1 MNKEKFEIELLSR
14 NYLNSKRIIKETE
27 EDIIH
32 TSYERL
38 KAYRRIVSHIE
49 NVAEGL
55 GEKERLIIQKEV
67 IEKKRQMVSG
77 ILLRSFLLPSSQKS
91 LFRVSALSVNIKK
104 SIMMLENEGVNL
116 C

>member
-1 MNKEKFEIELLSR
+1 MNKERFEIELLSR
-14 NYLNSKRIIKETE
+14 NYLNSKRIIRETE

-38 KAYRRIVSHIE
+38 KAYRRIVCHIE

-67 IEKKRQMVSG
+67 IEGRSG
-77 ILLRSFLLPSSQKS
+77 KWYLEYFSAPSYYRHRRKAYSEFLRCL
-91 LFRVSALSVNIKK
+91 
-104 SIMMLENEGVNL
+104 
-116 C
+116 

>member
-67 IEKKRQMVSG
+67 IEGRSG
-77 ILLRSFLLPSSQKS
+77 KWYLEYFSAPSYYRHRRKAYSEFLRCL
-91 LFRVSALSVNIKK
+91 
-104 SIMMLENEGVNL
+104 
-116 C
+116 

>member
-1 MNKEKFEIELLSR
+1 MNKQKFEIELLSR

-32 TSYERL
+32 TSYEKL

-67 IEKKRQMVSG
+67 IEGRSG
-77 ILLRSFLLPSSQKS
+77 KWYLEYFSAPSYYRHRRKAYAEFLRCL
-91 LFRVSALSVNIKK
+91 
-104 SIMMLENEGVNL
+104 
-116 C
+116 

>member
-1 MNKEKFEIELLSR
+1 MNKQKFEIELLSR
-14 NYLNSKRIIKETE
+14 NYLNSKRIIRETE

-32 TSYERL
+32 TSYEKL

-67 IEKKRQMVSG
+67 IEGRSG
-77 ILLRSFLLPSSQKS
+77 KWYLEYFSAPSYYRHRRKAYSEFLRCL
-91 LFRVSALSVNIKK
+91 
-104 SIMMLENEGVNL
+104 
-116 C
+116 

>member
-49 NVAEGL
+49 NIAEGL

-67 IEKKRQMVSG
+67 IEGRSG
-77 ILLRSFLLPSSQKS
+77 KWYLEYFSAPSYYRHRRKAYSEFLRCL
-91 LFRVSALSVNIKK
+91 
-104 SIMMLENEGVNL
+104 
-116 C
+116 

>member
-49 NVAEGL
+49 NVTESL

-67 IEKKRQMVSG
+67 IEGRSG
-77 ILLRSFLLPSSQKS
+77 KWYLEYFSAPSYYRHRRKAYSEFLRCL
-91 LFRVSALSVNIKK
+91 
-104 SIMMLENEGVNL
+104 
-116 C
+116 

>member
-38 KAYRRIVSHIE
+38 KAYRRIVSHI
-49 NVAEGL
+49 
-55 GEKERLIIQKEV
+55 
-67 IEKKRQMVSG
+67 
-77 ILLRSFLLPSSQKS
+77 
-91 LFRVSALSVNIKK
+91 
-104 SIMMLENEGVNL
+104 
-116 C
+116 

>member
-1 MNKEKFEIELLSR
+1 MNKQKFEIELLSR

-32 TSYERL
+32 TSYEKL

-67 IEKKRQMVSG
+67 IEGRSG
-77 ILLRSFLLPSSQKS
+77 KWYLEYFSAPSYYRHRRKAYSEFLRCL
-91 LFRVSALSVNIKK
+91 
-104 SIMMLENEGVNL
+104 
-116 C
+116 

>member
-1 MNKEKFEIELLSR
+1 MNKQKFEIELLSR
-14 NYLNSKRIIKETE
+14 NYLNSKRIIRETE

-32 TSYERL
+32 TSYEKL

-67 IEKKRQMVSG
+67 IEGRSG
-77 ILLRSFLLPSSQKS
+77 KWYLEYFSAPSYYRHRRKAYTEFLRCL
-91 LFRVSALSVNIKK
+91 
-104 SIMMLENEGVNL
+104 
-116 C
+116 

>member
-1 MNKEKFEIELLSR
+1 MNKEKFKIELLSR

-67 IEKKRQMVSG
+67 IEGRSG
-77 ILLRSFLLPSSQKS
+77 KWYLEYFSAPSYYRHRRKAYSEFLRCL
-91 LFRVSALSVNIKK
+91 
-104 SIMMLENEGVNL
+104 
-116 C
+116 

>member
-1 MNKEKFEIELLSR
+1 MSKNKYKFEIELLSR
-14 NYLNSKRIIKETE
+14 NYINSKRIIKETE

-49 NVAEGL
+49 NVAETL

-67 IEKKRQMVSG
+67 IEGRSG
-77 ILLRSFLLPSSQKS
+77 KWYLEYFSAPSYYRHRRKAYSEFLRCL
-91 LFRVSALSVNIKK
+91 
-104 SIMMLENEGVNL
+104 
-116 C
+116 

>member
-1 MNKEKFEIELLSR
+1 MTNKDKFEIELLSR

-67 IEKKRQMVSG
+67 LEGRSG
-77 ILLRSFLLPSSQKS
+77 KWYLEYFSAPSYYRHRRKAYSEFLRCL
-91 LFRVSALSVNIKK
+91 
-104 SIMMLENEGVNL
+104 
-116 C
+116 

>member
-1 MNKEKFEIELLSR
+1 MTKNKEKFEIELLSR

-67 IEKKRQMVSG
+67 IEGRSG
-77 ILLRSFLLPSSQKS
+77 KWYLEYFSAPSYYRHRRKAYSEFLRCL
-91 LFRVSALSVNIKK
+91 
-104 SIMMLENEGVNL
+104 
-116 C
+116 

>member
-1 MNKEKFEIELLSR
+1 MNRQKFEIELLSR
-14 NYLNSKRIIKETE
+14 NYLNSKRIIRETE

-32 TSYERL
+32 TSYEKL

-67 IEKKRQMVSG
+67 IEGRSG
-77 ILLRSFLLPSSQKS
+77 KWYLEYFSAPSYYRHRRKAYSEFLRCL
-91 LFRVSALSVNIKK
+91 
-104 SIMMLENEGVNL
+104 
-116 C
+116 

>member
-1 MNKEKFEIELLSR
+1 MSKNKDKFEIELLSR
-14 NYLNSKRIIKETE
+14 NYLNSKRIIRETE

-32 TSYERL
+32 TSYEKL

-67 IEKKRQMVSG
+67 IEGRSG
-77 ILLRSFLLPSSQKS
+77 KWYLEYFSAPSYYRHRRKAYSEFLRCL
-91 LFRVSALSVNIKK
+91 
-104 SIMMLENEGVNL
+104 
-116 C
+116 